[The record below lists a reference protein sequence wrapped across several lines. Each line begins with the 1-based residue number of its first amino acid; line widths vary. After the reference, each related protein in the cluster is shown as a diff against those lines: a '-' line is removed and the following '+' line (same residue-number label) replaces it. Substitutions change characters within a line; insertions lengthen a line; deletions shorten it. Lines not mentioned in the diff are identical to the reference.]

1 MGRQYL
7 CAILGRVA
15 AEKKPKL
22 FEGGK
27 DIMLSL
33 GVVVVLMLLVVGGTG
48 LCSVDSEKSDLAVNH
63 EVDPK
68 PFLEMEAQ
76 STQTAIRIPHVP
88 EGWYAN
94 STRRSDLGGAP
105 ASMVGWVTA
114 DEGFVQSTQTDL
126 PLDDAVAAY
135 DEHYRPDEE
144 TQRIAGTDVH
154 IFHAD
159 ERNARDVWAAD
170 LNDAR
175 VLLSGSAK
183 DDDFRA
189 LMEAFINAQP
199 VS

>member
-1 MGRQYL
+1 M
-7 CAILGRVA
+7 A

-94 STRRSDLGGAP
+94 STRRSDLGGEP

-189 LMEAFINAQP
+189 LMAAFINAQP